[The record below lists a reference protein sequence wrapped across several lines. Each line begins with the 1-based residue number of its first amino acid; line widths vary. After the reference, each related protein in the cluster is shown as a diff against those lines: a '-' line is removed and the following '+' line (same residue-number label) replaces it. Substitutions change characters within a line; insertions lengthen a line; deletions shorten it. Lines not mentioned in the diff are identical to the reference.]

1 MKPPLVLVS
10 GPVFAAAAAWL
21 PSFIAAQYDPA
32 EILRND

>member
-10 GPVFAAAAAWL
+10 GPVFAAAAWL